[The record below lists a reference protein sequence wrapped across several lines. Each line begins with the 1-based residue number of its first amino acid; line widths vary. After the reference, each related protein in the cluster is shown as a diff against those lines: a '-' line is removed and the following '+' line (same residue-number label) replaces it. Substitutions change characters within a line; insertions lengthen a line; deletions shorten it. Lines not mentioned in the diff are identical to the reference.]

1 MSTLLHSITDQ
12 QIQVR
17 KHDHFTNPTSS
28 VLNRSCKNQQQNH
41 TTWVPMIFS
50 SLLMTILKLCI
61 SLAAVFFFQIHHFLL
76 SSAIFVHKFQAK
88 QHTLCHLLIHSVWF
102 CENFRWKISRL
113 SNLYHNNLYPRR
125 PHKFTSL
132 PTLIINLATYRV
144 FFFPDDH
151 WLLKI

>member
-1 MSTLLHSITDQ
+1 
-12 QIQVR
+12 
-17 KHDHFTNPTSS
+17 
-28 VLNRSCKNQQQNH
+28 
-41 TTWVPMIFS
+41 
-50 SLLMTILKLCI
+50 MTILKLCI

-132 PTLIINLATYRV
+132 PTLIIILATYRV
-144 FFFPDDH
+144 FFSLMIIDYSKYRKNDCLCYLFVGNLRWAFHKLPDFIKQLSCLLPDETSSDH
-151 WLLKI
+151 HIMMGSL